1 MNTKPFGRSK
11 CETFYRSV
19 GNNMWKS
26 LWVEHVKMPT
36 VTFHK
41 WETIV
46 NTYARIT
53 YYTRKLGNWDTLW
66 TQVRRV

>member
-1 MNTKPFGRSK
+1 
-11 CETFYRSV
+11 
-19 GNNMWKS
+19 MWKS

-46 NTYARIT
+46 DTYARIT